1 MLKLYN
7 SLTKKLEDVKV
18 NKNDVRIYLC
28 GPTVQSSPHLGHG
41 RSAVVFDFFVRYLK
55 YLNYSVLFVR
65 NVTDIDDKII
75 IKSQE
80 KKISYRELGNSVW
93 NEFVSAH
100 ENLNCLVPDIE
111 PRATAYIPEIIKY
124 IQQLIDNGCPKSPFN
139 RRIWNENYGLIKIN
153 IHDKKYDHMFNNNYD
168 SDNKDNE
175 NNKDEV
181 VFMNSRDR
189 ELFTKPVYSYYCSE
203 KCVEKTIHLQ
213 TERAKLH
220 KIKPKF
226 YLL

>member
-1 MLKLYN
+1 MSDGDLEEEDMDDLGAFFSSAEEYCEFVVKDRLKNTLNKALYKKLPGALKLHIWDYINCHIPGQNYLSVMSDFKKRFKILEYTCRGHYLTN
-7 SLTKKLEDVKV
+7 SC
-18 NKNDVRIYLC
+18 N
-28 GPTVQSSPHLGHG
+28 
-41 RSAVVFDFFVRYLK
+41 
-55 YLNYSVLFVR
+55 
-65 NVTDIDDKII
+65 NV
-75 IKSQE
+75 
-80 KKISYRELGNSVW
+80 Y
-93 NEFVSAH
+93 
-100 ENLNCLVPDIE
+100 
-111 PRATAYIPEIIKY
+111 
-124 IQQLIDNGCPKSPFN
+124 QQLIDNGCPKSPFH

-189 ELFTKPVYSYYCSE
+189 ELFTKPEYSYYCSE